1 MAKWTEDDLYAL
13 QKAIQSGVQEVDYP
27 GGQRIKYHS
36 LNDMLK
42 LRRAIILEINSTAKT
57 KPYALAEFTRR

>member
-1 MAKWTEDDLYAL
+1 MWTKEDLIAL
-13 QKAIQSGVQEVDYP
+13 ESALKSGVQEVDYP

-42 LRRAIILEINSTAKT
+42 LRRAIILEINSTAGM
-57 KPYALAEFTRR
+57 KPYKLVDFQS